1 MLTRVGF
8 SLPVVE
14 ASFRSAAE
22 SYAVMRPLFILF
34 DRIPYLTNDF
44 LQKTLP
50 VLAAALFVALIILVV
65 LSDSGFVGLRFNE
78 WC

>member
-1 MLTRVGF
+1 MLANVGF

-22 SYAVMRPLFILF
+22 SYAVMRPLFMLL
-34 DRIPYLTNDF
+34 DKRPYFTNDF
-44 LQKTLP
+44 LQNTLP
-50 VLAAALFVALIILVV
+50 VLAAALFVVLIILVV
-65 LSDSGFVGLRFNE
+65 LNDVGFVGIRFNE

>member
-1 MLTRVGF
+1 MLANVGF
-8 SLPVVE
+8 SFPVVE

-34 DRIPYLTNDF
+34 DKRPYFTNDF

-50 VLAAALFVALIILVV
+50 VLAATLFLVLIILVV
-65 LSDSGFVGLRFNE
+65 LSDSGLVGLRFNE